1 MHASRGGFASKRRAA
16 VIALCCASLVTVGST
31 TARPARADEGDAA
44 TVPKMDNR
52 ARAQQLFDSALAEAG
67 AGNLASACP
76 KFLASQEADPKTS
89 TLLNLASCYEKNG
102 QTASAWGAFREA
114 EGLARKVAR
123 ADWESAARSHAEALE
138 AKLVRLTI
146 QVPEASRVPGL
157 VVVRDGANLGAGEW
171 GVAIPVD
178 PGEHVVSAS
187 AMGRAPWETRSSVRE
202 ASGTV
207 AIPVLEVLPPEM
219 LPPPAPV
226 GGLDTTARAQ
236 SWWTPLRTAGVVIGG
251 AGVIGLVTGG
261 VLGLVAKS
269 NYDKAHALCTDGA
282 RGCPPSAVG
291 DSDSAYGMAT
301 GATVVFVV
309 GATAA
314 LGGAALVL
322 FSPPSPPAHAKTG
335 SAPPTKTR
343 GASAALRFGPGAI
356 ELDGRW

>member
-1 MHASRGGFASKRRAA
+1 MMHASGGARNRRTALVALLLSALAGSLVSLRAA
-16 VIALCCASLVTVGST
+16 
-31 TARPARADEGDAA
+31 PAFADDGDAPGAA
-44 TVPKMDNR
+44 TPPRMDNR
-52 ARAQQLFDSALAEAG
+52 ARAQQLFDSALADAE

-138 AKLVRLTI
+138 PKLVRLTI
-146 QVPEASRVPGL
+146 QVPEQSRVPGL
-157 VVVRDGANLGAGEW
+157 VVVRDGAKLGAGEW

-187 AMGRAPWETRSSVRE
+187 ALGRAPWETRTSVRE

-207 AIPVLEVLPPEM
+207 AIPMLEALAPEM
-219 LPPPAPV
+219 TPPPPPPDVQV
-226 GGLDTTARAQ
+226 GPT
-236 SWWTPLRTAGVVIGG
+236 SWWTPMRTAGVVVGG
-251 AGVIGLVTGG
+251 AGVVGLVAGG
-261 VLGLVAKS
+261 ILGLVAKS
-269 NYDKAHALCTDGA
+269 NYDTARAQCTGGA
-282 RGCPPSAVG
+282 RGCPAGAVS

-309 GATAA
+309 GAAA
-314 LGGAALVL
+314 AVTGAALVL
-322 FSPPSPPAHAKTG
+322 FSAPADAKTG
-335 SAPPTKTR
+335 SAPTR
-343 GASAALRFGPGAI
+343 KLPGASAALRFGPGAI

>member
-1 MHASRGGFASKRRAA
+1 MMHASRGGFASKRRAA
-16 VIALCCASLVTVGST
+16 VIALCCASLVAVSST
-31 TARPARADEGDAA
+31 RRLAHADEGDAGA
-44 TVPKMDNR
+44 APKMDNR
-52 ARAQQLFDSALAEAG
+52 ARAQQLFDSALADAEAG
-67 AGNLASACP
+67 KLAAACP

-138 AKLVRLTI
+138 PKLVRLTI
-146 QVPEASRVPGL
+146 HVPETSRVPGL
-157 VVVRDGANLGAGEW
+157 VVVRDGAKLGAGEW

-178 PGEHVVSAS
+178 PGEHVVSAT
-187 AMGRAPWETRSSVRE
+187 ATGRAPWETRSSVRE

-207 AIPVLEVLPPEM
+207 AIPVLEVLPPAM
-219 LPPPAPV
+219 MPPPTPI
-226 GGLDTTARAQ
+226 GDSGSARSEA
-236 SWWTPLRTAGVVIGG
+236 WWTPLRTAGVVIGG
-251 AGVIGLVTGG
+251 AGVVGLVTGG

-282 RGCPPSAVG
+282 RGCPARAVS

-309 GATAA
+309 GAAAA

-322 FSPPSPPAHAKTG
+322 FSPPADAKTG
-335 SAPPTKTR
+335 SAPLPKTR
-343 GASAALRFGPGAI
+343 GASAALHFGPGVI